1 MATTLSAQ
9 ISALATQIGSDIKT
23 LIAHDGDLS
32 ALTTQ
37 QKASLVLALNE
48 LKAGLTAVEGKLG
61 AQIDDSSSG
70 TDKTWSASKINS
82 AITAAVNAL
91 INGAPETLDTIK
103 EVADA
108 ITANKDA
115 ISAIQAVAA
124 GHVKYDGA
132 QDLTAEQKTQER
144 TNIGAAGTDDINA
157 VKTTIGTLT
166 NLSTTDKAS
175 IVGAINEVK
184 GVADQAK
191 TTADTASST
200 ATSALGKANANE
212 TALTTLTTNVGDTQA
227 DFVAVYEAARDGS
240 AA

>member
-48 LKAGLTAVEGKLG
+48 LKAGLTTVEGKLG

-82 AITAAVNAL
+82 AITEAVNAL
-91 INGAPETLDTIK
+91 INGAPDTLDTIK

-108 ITANKDA
+108 ITQNKDA
-115 ISAIQAVAA
+115 IAAIQAIAS
-124 GHVKYDGA
+124 GHVKFDGA
-132 QDLTAEQKTQER
+132 QTLTSEQKTQAR
-144 TNIGAAGTDDINA
+144 TNIDAAGTADVEA
-157 VKTTIGTLT
+157 VKTTIGTMT
-166 NLSTTDKAS
+166 NLSTTDKTS

-184 GVADQAK
+184 G
-191 TTADTASST
+191 TADTAKSTADTANST
-200 ATSALGKANANE
+200 ATAAQTKANQVE
-212 TALTTLTTNVGDTQA
+212 TALNTLTTNVGDTQA

>member
-9 ISALATQIGSDIKT
+9 ISALATQIGADIKT
-23 LIAHDGDLS
+23 LIAQDGDLS
-32 ALTTQ
+32 TLTTQ

-48 LKAGLTAVEGKLG
+48 LKAGLTTVEGKLG

-82 AITAAVNAL
+82 AITTAVNAL

-108 ITANKDA
+108 IAANQDA
-115 ISAIQAVAA
+115 IAAIQAVAA

-132 QDLTAEQKTQER
+132 QDLTSEQKTQAR
-144 TNIGAAGTDDINA
+144 TNIGAAGTADVDA

-166 NLSTTDKAS
+166 NLGTTDKAS

-212 TALTTLTTNVGDTQA
+212 TALTTLTTNVGNTQA

>member
-82 AITAAVNAL
+82 AITEAVNAL

-108 ITANKDA
+108 ITQNKDA
-115 ISAIQAVAA
+115 IAAIQAIAS
-124 GHVKYDGA
+124 GHVKFDGA
-132 QDLTAEQKTQER
+132 QSLTSEQKTQAR
-144 TNIGAAGTDDINA
+144 TNIDAAGTADVEA
-157 VKTTIGTLT
+157 VKTTIGTMT
-166 NLSTTDKAS
+166 NLSTTDKTS
-175 IVGAINEVK
+175 IDGAINEVK
-184 GVADQAK
+184 G
-191 TTADTASST
+191 TADTAKSTADTANST
-200 ATSALGKANANE
+200 ATAAQTKANQVE
-212 TALTTLTTNVGDTQA
+212 TALNTLTTNVGDTQA

>member
-48 LKAGLTAVEGKLG
+48 LKAGLTTVEGKLG

-91 INGAPETLDTIK
+91 INGAPDTLDTIK

-115 ISAIQAVAA
+115 IAAIQAVAA

-132 QDLTAEQKTQER
+132 QSLTSEQKTQAR
-144 TNIGAAGTDDINA
+144 TNIGAAGTDDVDA

-191 TTADTASST
+191 STADTASTT
-200 ATSALGKANANE
+200 ATAAQNKANQNE
-212 TALTTLTTNVGDTQA
+212 TALNTLTTNVGDTQA

>member
-108 ITANKDA
+108 IAANQSAIDA
-115 ISAIQAVAA
+115 IEAIAA

-132 QDLTAEQKTQER
+132 QDLTSEQKTQAR

>member
-82 AITAAVNAL
+82 AITEAVNAL

-115 ISAIQAVAA
+115 IAAIQAVAA

-132 QDLTAEQKTQER
+132 QSLTSEQKTQAR
-144 TNIGAAGTDDINA
+144 TNIGAAGTADVDA

-184 GVADQAK
+184 A
-191 TTADTASST
+191 TADTAKST
-200 ATSALGKANANE
+200 ADTANATATAAQNKANQVE
-212 TALTTLTTNVGDTQA
+212 TALNALTTNVGNTQA

>member
-48 LKAGLTAVEGKLG
+48 LKAGLTTVEGKLG

-108 ITANKDA
+108 IAANQDA
-115 ISAIQAVAA
+115 IAAIQAVAA

-132 QDLTAEQKTQER
+132 QDLTAEQKTQAR

>member
-82 AITAAVNAL
+82 AITTAVNAL

-108 ITANKDA
+108 IAANQDA
-115 ISAIQAVAA
+115 IAAIQAVAA

-132 QDLTAEQKTQER
+132 QDLTAEQKTQAR
-144 TNIGAAGTDDINA
+144 TNIGAAGTADVDA

-184 GVADQAK
+184 G
-191 TTADTASST
+191 TADSALST
-200 ATSALGKANANE
+200 AQTANATATAAQTKANQVE
-212 TALTTLTTNVGDTQA
+212 TALNTLTTNVGNTQS

>member
-70 TDKTWSASKINS
+70 TNKTWSASKINS
-82 AITAAVNAL
+82 AITAAVNSL

-108 ITANKDA
+108 IAANQDA
-115 ISAIQAVAA
+115 IAAIQAVAA

-132 QDLTAEQKTQER
+132 QDLTAEQKTQAR

-212 TALTTLTTNVGDTQA
+212 TALTTLTTNVGNTQA

>member
-108 ITANKDA
+108 ITANQDA

-132 QDLTAEQKTQER
+132 QDLTSEQKTQAR
-144 TNIGAAGTDDINA
+144 TNIGAAGTADVDA

-184 GVADQAK
+184 G
-191 TTADTASST
+191 TADSALST
-200 ATSALGKANANE
+200 AQTANATATAAQTKANQVE
-212 TALTTLTTNVGDTQA
+212 TALNTLTTNVGNTQA

>member
-132 QDLTAEQKTQER
+132 QDLTAEQKTQAR
-144 TNIGAAGTDDINA
+144 TNIGAAGTADVEA
-157 VKTTIGTLT
+157 VKTTIGTMT
-166 NLSTTDKAS
+166 NLSTTDKTS

-184 GVADQAK
+184 GTADTEK
-191 TTADTASST
+191 STADTANAT
-200 ATSALGKANANE
+200 ATAAQTKANQVE
-212 TALTTLTTNVGDTQA
+212 TALNTLTTNVGNTQA

>member
-48 LKAGLTAVEGKLG
+48 LKAGLTTVEGKLG

-108 ITANKDA
+108 IQTNKDA
-115 ISAIQAVAA
+115 IAAIQQVAA

-132 QDLTAEQKTQER
+132 QTLTSEQKTQAR
-144 TNIGAAGTDDINA
+144 TNIGAAGTDDVDA
-157 VKTTIGTLT
+157 VKTAIGTLT

-184 GVADQAK
+184 G
-191 TTADTASST
+191 TADSALST
-200 ATSALGKANANE
+200 AQTANATATAAQTKANQVE
-212 TALTTLTTNVGDTQA
+212 TALNTLTTNVGNTQA

>member
-48 LKAGLTAVEGKLG
+48 LKAGLTAVEGKVG

-82 AITAAVNAL
+82 AITEAVNAL
-91 INGAPETLDTIK
+91 INGAPDTLDTIK

-115 ISAIQAVAA
+115 IAAIQAVAA

-132 QDLTAEQKTQER
+132 QSLTSEQKTQAR
-144 TNIGAAGTDDINA
+144 TNIDAAGTADVDA

-166 NLSTTDKAS
+166 NLSTNDKAS

-184 GVADQAK
+184 GTADTAK
-191 TTADTASST
+191 TTADTANST
-200 ATSALGKANANE
+200 ATAAQTKANQVE
-212 TALTTLTTNVGDTQA
+212 TALNTLTTNVGDTQA

>member
-108 ITANKDA
+108 ITANKDSIA
-115 ISAIQAVAA
+115 AIQAVAA

-132 QDLTAEQKTQER
+132 QDLTAEQKTQAR

>member
-70 TDKTWSASKINS
+70 TDKTWSASKINQ

-91 INGAPETLDTIK
+91 VSGAPDTLDTIK

-115 ISAIQAVAA
+115 IAAIQAVAA

-132 QDLTAEQKTQER
+132 QSLTSEQKTQAR
-144 TNIGAAGTDDINA
+144 TNIGAAGTADVDA

-166 NLSTTDKAS
+166 NLSTT
-175 IVGAINEVK
+175 AINEVK

-191 TTADTASST
+191 TTADTANAT
-200 ATSALGKANANE
+200 ATAAQNEANQNE
-212 TALTTLTTNVGDTQA
+212 TALTTLTTNIGDTQA

>member
-48 LKAGLTAVEGKLG
+48 LKAGLTAVEGKVG

-82 AITAAVNAL
+82 AITEAVNAL

-108 ITANKDA
+108 IQTNKDA
-115 ISAIQAVAA
+115 ITAIQQVAA

-132 QDLTAEQKTQER
+132 QVLTSEQKTQAR
-144 TNIGAAGTDDINA
+144 TNIDAAGTSDVQA
-157 VKTTIGTLT
+157 VRTTIGTLT

-184 GVADQAK
+184 G
-191 TTADTASST
+191 TADTAKST
-200 ATSALGKANANE
+200 ADTANATATAAQTKANQVE
-212 TALTTLTTNVGDTQA
+212 TALNTLTTNVGNTQA

>member
-48 LKAGLTAVEGKLG
+48 LKAGLTTVEGKLG

-108 ITANKDA
+108 IQTNKDT
-115 ISAIQAVAA
+115 ITAIQQVAA

-132 QDLTAEQKTQER
+132 QALTSEQKTQAR
-144 TNIGAAGTDDINA
+144 TNIGAAGTADVDA

-200 ATSALGKANANE
+200 ATSALGKANATE

>member
-70 TDKTWSASKINS
+70 TDKTWSASKINQ

-108 ITANKDA
+108 ITASKDA

-132 QDLTAEQKTQER
+132 QDLTAEQKTQAR

-166 NLSTTDKAS
+166 NLSTIDKAS

-212 TALTTLTTNVGDTQA
+212 TALTTLTTNVGNTQA

>member
-82 AITAAVNAL
+82 AITEAVNAL
-91 INGAPETLDTIK
+91 INGAPDTLDTIK

-115 ISAIQAVAA
+115 IAAIQAVAA

-132 QDLTAEQKTQER
+132 QDLTSEQKTQAR
-144 TNIGAAGTDDINA
+144 TNIDAAGKADVDA
-157 VKTTIGTLT
+157 VKTTIGTMT
-166 NLSTTDKAS
+166 NLATTDKAS

-184 GVADQAK
+184 GTADTAK
-191 TTADTASST
+191 TTADTANAT
-200 ATSALGKANANE
+200 ATAAQTKANQVE
-212 TALTTLTTNVGDTQA
+212 TALNTLTTNVGNTQA

>member
-70 TDKTWSASKINS
+70 TDKTWSASKINQ
-82 AITAAVNAL
+82 
-91 INGAPETLDTIK
+91 LDTIK

-115 ISAIQAVAA
+115 IAAIQAVAA

-132 QDLTAEQKTQER
+132 QVLTSEQKTQAR
-144 TNIGAAGTDDINA
+144 TNIGAAGTADVDA

-184 GVADQAK
+184 A
-191 TTADTASST
+191 TADTAKST
-200 ATSALGKANANE
+200 ADTANATATAAQNKANQVE
-212 TALTTLTTNVGDTQA
+212 TALNALTTNVGNTQA

>member
-82 AITAAVNAL
+82 AITAAVNSL

-132 QDLTAEQKTQER
+132 QDLTAEQKTQAR

-212 TALTTLTTNVGDTQA
+212 TALTTLTTNVGNTQA

>member
-23 LIAHDGDLS
+23 LIAQDGDLS
-32 ALTTQ
+32 TLTTQ

-48 LKAGLTAVEGKLG
+48 LKAGLTTVEGKLG

-82 AITAAVNAL
+82 AITEAVNAL
-91 INGAPETLDTIK
+91 VNGAPDTLDTIK

-108 ITANKDA
+108 INANKDA
-115 ISAIQAVAA
+115 IAAIQAVAA

-132 QDLTAEQKTQER
+132 QSLTSEQKTQAR
-144 TNIGAAGTDDINA
+144 TNIGAAGTADVDA

-184 GVADQAK
+184 A
-191 TTADTASST
+191 TADTAKST
-200 ATSALGKANANE
+200 ADTANATATAAQNKANQVE
-212 TALTTLTTNVGDTQA
+212 TALNALTTNVGNTQA

>member
-1 MATTLSAQ
+1 MATTLSTQ
-9 ISALATQIGSDIKT
+9 ISALATQVGTDIKQI
-23 LIAHDGDLS
+23 LANVGNLS
-32 ALTTQ
+32 QLTTT

-132 QDLTAEQKTQER
+132 QDLTSEQKTQAR
-144 TNIGAAGTDDINA
+144 TNIGAAGTDDVDA

-184 GVADQAK
+184 G
-191 TTADTASST
+191 TADTAKSTADTANST
-200 ATSALGKANANE
+200 ATAAQTKANQVE
-212 TALTTLTTNVGDTQA
+212 TALSTLTTNVGDTQA

>member
-48 LKAGLTAVEGKLG
+48 LKAGLTAVEGKVG

-82 AITAAVNAL
+82 AITEAVNAL
-91 INGAPETLDTIK
+91 INGAPDTLDTIK

-115 ISAIQAVAA
+115 IAAIQAVAA

-132 QDLTAEQKTQER
+132 QSLTSEQKTQAR
-144 TNIGAAGTDDINA
+144 TNIGAAGTDDVDA
-157 VKTTIGTLT
+157 VKTTIGTMT
-166 NLSTTDKAS
+166 NLATTDKAS

-184 GVADQAK
+184 G
-191 TTADTASST
+191 TADTAKST
-200 ATSALGKANANE
+200 ADTANATATAAQTKANQVEA
-212 TALTTLTTNVGDTQA
+212 ALNTLTTNVGNTQA

-240 AA
+240 AV

>member
-82 AITAAVNAL
+82 AITSAVNAL

-108 ITANKDA
+108 ITATKDA

-132 QDLTAEQKTQER
+132 QDLTSEQKTQAR
-144 TNIGAAGTDDINA
+144 TNIGAAGTADVEA
-157 VKTTIGTLT
+157 VKTTIGTMT
-166 NLSTTDKAS
+166 NLSTTDKTS

-184 GVADQAK
+184 G
-191 TTADTASST
+191 TADTAKST
-200 ATSALGKANANE
+200 ADTANATATAAQTKANQVE
-212 TALTTLTTNVGDTQA
+212 TALNTLTTNVGDTQA

>member
-82 AITAAVNAL
+82 AITEAVNAL
-91 INGAPETLDTIK
+91 INGAPDTLDTIK

-115 ISAIQAVAA
+115 IAAIQAVAA

-132 QDLTAEQKTQER
+132 QSLTSEQKTQAR
-144 TNIGAAGTDDINA
+144 TNIDAAGTSDVDA

-184 GVADQAK
+184 ATEDTAK
-191 TTADTASST
+191 STADTANAT
-200 ATSALGKANANE
+200 ATAAQNKANQVE
-212 TALTTLTTNVGDTQA
+212 TALNTLTTNVGNTQA

>member
-23 LIAHDGDLS
+23 LIAQDGDLS
-32 ALTTQ
+32 TLTTQ

-48 LKAGLTAVEGKLG
+48 LKAGLTTVEGKLG

-82 AITAAVNAL
+82 AITAAVNSL

-132 QDLTAEQKTQER
+132 QDLTAEQKTQAR

-212 TALTTLTTNVGDTQA
+212 TALTTLTTNVGNTQA

>member
-82 AITAAVNAL
+82 AITAAVNSL

-108 ITANKDA
+108 IAANQDA
-115 ISAIQAVAA
+115 IAAIQAVAA

-132 QDLTAEQKTQER
+132 QDLTAEQKTQAR
-144 TNIGAAGTDDINA
+144 TNIGAAGTADVDA

>member
-132 QDLTAEQKTQER
+132 HDLTAEQKTQAR

-212 TALTTLTTNVGDTQA
+212 TALTTLTTNVGNTQA

>member
-70 TDKTWSASKINS
+70 TDKTWSASKINQ

-91 INGAPETLDTIK
+91 INGAPDTLDTIK

-115 ISAIQAVAA
+115 IAAIQAVAA

-132 QDLTAEQKTQER
+132 QSLTSEQKTQAR
-144 TNIGAAGTDDINA
+144 TNIDAAGTADVDA
-157 VKTTIGTLT
+157 VKTTIGTLSNLGT
-166 NLSTTDKAS
+166 NDKAS

-191 TTADTASST
+191 STADTASST
-200 ATSALGKANANE
+200 ATAAQTKANQVE
-212 TALTTLTTNVGDTQA
+212 TALNTLTTNVGNTQA

>member
-23 LIAHDGDLS
+23 LIAQDGDLS
-32 ALTTQ
+32 TLTTQ

-82 AITAAVNAL
+82 AITEAVNAL
-91 INGAPETLDTIK
+91 VNGAPDTLDTIK

-115 ISAIQAVAA
+115 IAAIQAVAA

-132 QDLTAEQKTQER
+132 QSLTSEQKTQAR
-144 TNIGAAGTDDINA
+144 TNIGAAGTADVDA

-184 GVADQAK
+184 A
-191 TTADTASST
+191 TADTAKST
-200 ATSALGKANANE
+200 ADTANATATAAQNKANQVE
-212 TALTTLTTNVGDTQA
+212 TALNALTTNVGNTQA

>member
-82 AITAAVNAL
+82 AITAAVNSL

-132 QDLTAEQKTQER
+132 QDLTAEQKTQAR
-144 TNIGAAGTDDINA
+144 TNIGAAGTADVEA
-157 VKTTIGTLT
+157 VKTTIGTMT
-166 NLSTTDKAS
+166 NLSTTDKTS

-184 GVADQAK
+184 G
-191 TTADTASST
+191 TADTAKST
-200 ATSALGKANANE
+200 ADTANATATAAQTKANQVE
-212 TALTTLTTNVGDTQA
+212 TALNTLTTNVGDTQA

>member
-132 QDLTAEQKTQER
+132 QDLTAEQKTQAR

-166 NLSTTDKAS
+166 NLSTTDKES

>member
-32 ALTTQ
+32 TLTTQ

-70 TDKTWSASKINS
+70 TDKTWSASKINA
-82 AITAAVNAL
+82 AISEAVNAL
-91 INGAPETLDTIK
+91 INGAPDTLDTIK

-108 ITANKDA
+108 IQTNKDA
-115 ISAIQAVAA
+115 ITAIQQVAA

-132 QDLTAEQKTQER
+132 QDLTSEQKTQAR
-144 TNIGAAGTDDINA
+144 SNIDAAGTADVDA

-184 GVADQAK
+184 A
-191 TTADTASST
+191 TADTAKST
-200 ATSALGKANANE
+200 ADTANATATAAQNKANQVE
-212 TALTTLTTNVGDTQA
+212 TALNALTTNVGNTQA